1 MTPDELDFI
10 DGTDAPAPEPEAKA
24 PKAKAKAAKLAPE
37 EPVSDGL
44 VEVRI
49 VGGRLPRA
57 ETHEPG
63 EDPRQLQDGEI
74 VRVTKA
80 TAEKWDAAGAARIL

>member
-1 MTPDELDFI
+1 MASDDLDFL
-10 DGTDAPAPEPEAKA
+10 DDAENPAPEPKAK
-24 PKAKAKAAKLAPE
+24 PKAKAKAAPE
-37 EPVSDGL
+37 PEPEKVSDL
-44 VEVRI
+44 VKVKI

-74 VRVTKA
+74 VEVTKA